1 MNRNKCDEC
10 GGKIVKKL
18 VDFGLYGV
26 SLGKFN
32 AEVCTKCGE
41 ECFDEKTSDMIDE
54 AAKAKNLGGLGAK
67 SKVGIAGDSFIIR
80 VNKKLAKFLD
90 LKKGEEVSLRPESKN
105 KLIIEL

>member
-41 ECFDEKTSDMIDE
+41 ECFDEETSDMIDE
-54 AAKAKNLGGLGAK
+54 VAKAKGLWTEVLKQDPNNPAPYFFLGELHIKEGNLK
-67 SKVGIAGDSFIIR
+67 EGILEISNAI
-80 VNKKLAKFLD
+80 L
-90 LKKGEEVSLRPESKN
+90 LRSQGH
-105 KLIIEL
+105 